1 MFFRKKPN
9 DGQTTWAVQ
18 RNKNSSLK
26 KKQEKRTIL
35 LNADITEKKVLL
47 GKRFY

>member
-26 KKQEKRTIL
+26 KKRNE
-35 LNADITEKKVLL
+35 LNFTE
-47 GKRFY
+47 RRYY